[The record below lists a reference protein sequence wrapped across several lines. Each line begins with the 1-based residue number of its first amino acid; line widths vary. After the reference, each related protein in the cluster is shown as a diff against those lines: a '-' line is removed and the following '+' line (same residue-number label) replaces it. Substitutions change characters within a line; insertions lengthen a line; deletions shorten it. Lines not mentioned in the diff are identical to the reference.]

1 MNVSSFFQ
9 GAALKFR
16 LDGEGVILNP
26 ETGELGVTAKAL
38 SAGLTVLVT
47 ARSAD
52 GTTEQ
57 SFRLKLAAEPSESA
71 PVLLT
76 APELKGSGLVG
87 EALEV
92 VPGSWGGSPAP
103 AIALQWLR
111 DDAEIAGET
120 GARYVPGAADDGREI
135 TCRVTAENAAGALT
149 AEPEPIRVTRAAPTV
164 VDVLADVSVE
174 KGAAAV
180 SVAAAAVFAG
190 EGLRFAVAGAGATI
204 DPATGVLSLPT
215 DVVRAGELVTVT
227 ASNSGG
233 AAEASFLVTVAAPS
247 VLIGPVGGHRPGAQG
262 DGADRQRAQG
272 GGRPLERPAA
282 AGPGAAVAAGRR
294 RDPRR
299 HRGGL
304 RAAACRRPLRPA
316 LPGHRQQ

>member
-16 LDGEGVILNP
+16 LDGEGVILDP

-57 SFRLKLAAEPSESA
+57 SFRLKLAAAPSESA

-120 GARYVPGAADDGREI
+120 GARYVPGA
-135 TCRVTAENAAGALT
+135 
-149 AEPEPIRVTRAAPTV
+149 VTRQVISRPSSAAPRT
-164 VDVLADVSVE
+164 
-174 KGAAAV
+174 
-180 SVAAAAVFAG
+180 
-190 EGLRFAVAGAGATI
+190 
-204 DPATGVLSLPT
+204 
-215 DVVRAGELVTVT
+215 
-227 ASNSGG
+227 
-233 AAEASFLVTVAAPS
+233 
-247 VLIGPVGGHRPGAQG
+247 
-262 DGADRQRAQG
+262 
-272 GGRPLERPAA
+272 
-282 AGPGAAVAAGRR
+282 
-294 RDPRR
+294 
-299 HRGGL
+299 
-304 RAAACRRPLRPA
+304 
-316 LPGHRQQ
+316 